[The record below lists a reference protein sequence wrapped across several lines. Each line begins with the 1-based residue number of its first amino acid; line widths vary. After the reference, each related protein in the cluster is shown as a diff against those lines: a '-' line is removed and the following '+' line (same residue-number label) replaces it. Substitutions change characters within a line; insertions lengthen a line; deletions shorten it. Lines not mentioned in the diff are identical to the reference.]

1 MRRALALP
9 AALFLCIAL
18 SSTML
23 VTYAASTPA
32 EALDNHD
39 IASLLG
45 MMWRA
50 QDNIC
55 PGVSFDPA
63 PLARKMTP
71 PMSPEAARRAFPND
85 FDQGYAFAADSISGN
100 DLSAYCE
107 KLVIDFYGDRK
118 DIEGHVKDRP
128 EPLPGL
134 TIAQ

>member
-9 AALFLCIAL
+9 ALFLCFAFSGATLIDH
-18 SSTML
+18 
-23 VTYAASTPA
+23 AASTPA

-50 QDNIC
+50 QDNVC

-63 PLARKMTP
+63 PLARKMAP
-71 PMSPEAARRAFPND
+71 PMSPEAAKRAFPND
-85 FDQGYAFAADSISGN
+85 FDQGYAFAAASISG
-100 DLSAYCE
+100 DDVSAYCQN
-107 KLVIDFYGDRK
+107 LVIDFYGDRRGV
-118 DIEGHVKDRP
+118 DGQVKDRP

-134 TIAQ
+134 TIAR